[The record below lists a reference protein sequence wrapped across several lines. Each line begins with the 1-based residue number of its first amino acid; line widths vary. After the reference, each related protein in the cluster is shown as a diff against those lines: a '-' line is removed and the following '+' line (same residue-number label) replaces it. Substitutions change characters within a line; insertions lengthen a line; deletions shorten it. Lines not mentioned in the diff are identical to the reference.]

1 MRKTS
6 YWFWVCPFPSPE
18 SPTIRESCP
27 GIHPKFDSDDQLSAS
42 ETIKQIKEIPAYWT
56 VSLASI
62 RRQSLDLVIL
72 SLVMQTSTGGPMPT
86 AENAIC
92 PRQRAYRRRLAAA
105 GEQEGLL
112 RLSNETV
119 ALIDEIKERQ
129 GLRNRGQVLE
139 QLIEKGRTV
148 FQQ

>member
-1 MRKTS
+1 
-6 YWFWVCPFPSPE
+6 
-18 SPTIRESCP
+18 
-27 GIHPKFDSDDQLSAS
+27 
-42 ETIKQIKEIPAYWT
+42 
-56 VSLASI
+56 
-62 RRQSLDLVIL
+62 
-72 SLVMQTSTGGPMPT
+72 MPT

-105 GEQEGLL
+105 GEQEVLF

-139 QLIEKGRTV
+139 QLIEIRRTAA
-148 FQQ
+148 QQQ